1 MNCRNELFSE
11 IHLQTIDSETVIK
24 FLDKFSEILTKPTV
38 VVFDQAS
45 IHTSDCFLSKLS
57 EWEQKNL
64 KLFWLPT
71 YSPKLNLIEIL
82 WKFIKYEWIEV
93 DAYASWSSLIK

>member
-1 MNCRNELFSE
+1 M
-11 IHLQTIDSETVIK
+11 VV
-24 FLDKFSEILTKPTV
+24 LDQS
-38 VVFDQAS
+38 S
-45 IHTSDCFLSKLS
+45 IHTSDRFLSKLS

-64 KLFWLPT
+64 KIFWLPT

-93 DAYASWSSLIK
+93 DAYASWSSLIKYLKKVLENLGQEYAINFV